1 MFALM
6 DEGSLPADLPH
17 PVEVA
22 AYAAYERVQ
31 RDWEKLDKKLS
42 NLVQFR
48 DKPQP
53 AQPQKKSAPA
63 PCAAPAPT
71 GQVPRLPNRPAEGT
85 QKPAAPAQQPS
96 APTQL
101 PIAPT
106 EAAEGTQKPTAPAQL
121 PIAPAQ
127 PQTITPA
134 QLPSITPAQLP
145 ITPAQL
151 PPITPGADPELLGL
165 CAAHFGAATPIM
177 AADLAQATRRLGP
190 GLTRLIT
197 ENCLANS
204 PRHWAYLHTAFRH
217 AAEQNLT
224 SEADY
229 KAWALRRT
237 AAVVDRPTPS
247 GNDILRRAIG
257 RPLRLKREE

>member
-6 DEGSLPADLPH
+6 DEGSLPTDLPH

-71 GQVPRLPNRPAEGT
+71 GQMPRLPNRPPEGT
-85 QKPAAPAQQPS
+85 QKPA
-96 APTQL
+96 
-101 PIAPT
+101 
-106 EAAEGTQKPTAPAQL
+106 APAQL

-134 QLPSITPAQLP
+134 QLPSITPAQLPITPAQLP